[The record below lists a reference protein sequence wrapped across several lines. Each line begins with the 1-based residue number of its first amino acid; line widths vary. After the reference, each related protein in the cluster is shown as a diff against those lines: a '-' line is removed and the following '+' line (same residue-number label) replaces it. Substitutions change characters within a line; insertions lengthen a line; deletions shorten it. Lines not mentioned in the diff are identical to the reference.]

1 MKTMWNEQDRQ
12 ELRRRVALIQPD
24 TAPQWGRMSAPQ
36 MMAHLTD
43 CLRVAF
49 GDMAVASKKLPIRYP
64 PLKQLIVY
72 VLPFPKNAPT
82 SPDLISRRPE
92 SWTAE
97 VADVASLV
105 DRFGREPQD
114 RAWPDHPAFGTMNA
128 RSWGV
133 LMYRHT
139 DHHLRQ
145 FGV

>member
-12 ELRRRVALIQPD
+12 NLCRRLAQVTPGTTPR
-24 TAPQWGRMSAPQ
+24 WGRMSAPQ

-43 CLRVAF
+43 VLRVAF
-49 GDMAVASKKLPIRYP
+49 GDLTPVPRKLPIRYP
-64 PLKQLIVY
+64 PLKQLIIY
-72 VLPFPKNAPT
+72 ALPFPKNAPT
-82 SPDLISRRPE
+82 APE
-92 SWTAE
+92 VICRSASEWQGE
-97 VADVASLV
+97 VTELTSLV
-105 DRFGREPQD
+105 GRFGREPRG